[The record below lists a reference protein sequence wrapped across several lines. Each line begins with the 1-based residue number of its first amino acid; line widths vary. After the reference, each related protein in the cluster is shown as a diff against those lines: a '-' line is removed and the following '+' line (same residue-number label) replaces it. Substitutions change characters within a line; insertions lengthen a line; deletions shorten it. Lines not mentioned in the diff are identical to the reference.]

1 MDCLKFGGSYC
12 QLNYEARK
20 SYDIVV
26 RVTDNGTG
34 NLSNQFK
41 VTVYVKDINDQP
53 RSLTI
58 SNSIVS
64 TENVMVWE
72 YENIQFCYTAQ
83 RMSCY
88 DDALCAILL
97 IYRLTRMLQL
107 EQQLEC
113 LHQLMKMLVK
123 VLFTD

>member
-1 MDCLKFGGSYC
+1 MNCVKFGGSFC

-34 NLSNQFK
+34 NLSNPFK
-41 VTVYVKDINDQP
+41 VTVHLKDVNDQP

-64 TENVMVWE
+64 TGNVVWL
-72 YENIQFCYTAQ
+72 YGNL
-83 RMSCY
+83 S
-88 DDALCAILL
+88 
-97 IYRLTRMLQL
+97 
-107 EQQLEC
+107 
-113 LHQLMKMLVK
+113 
-123 VLFTD
+123 